1 MPWSNAF
8 PDKVNSDSTVMD
20 EAVGQRYVPVAKILL
35 QVLVIYKLSQVIA
48 SNYNY
53 KWILMGILCT
63 LSGASLR
70 TVLVS

>member
-63 LSGASLR
+63 LSGASLC